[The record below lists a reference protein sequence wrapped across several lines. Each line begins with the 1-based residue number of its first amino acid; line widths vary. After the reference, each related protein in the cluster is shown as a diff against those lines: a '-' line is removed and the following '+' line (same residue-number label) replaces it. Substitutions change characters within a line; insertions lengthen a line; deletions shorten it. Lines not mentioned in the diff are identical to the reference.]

1 MARIPPI
8 FPFFL
13 LTYAQPIPSMLLPIS
28 RMLGEEVNTM
38 TFRSGHIRDYDV
50 FLAND
55 VVTVISEQV
64 IITKQTVR
72 GLSEFAAKATD
83 LKLGWGMLPDCEVIY
98 FYDKGDSNFGY
109 GVNLQ

>member
-1 MARIPPI
+1 MMLAE
-8 FPFFL
+8 
-13 LTYAQPIPSMLLPIS
+13 AMHSMLLPIP

-55 VVTVISEQV
+55 VVTVINEQV
-64 IITKQTVR
+64 IITKPFVR
-72 GLSEFAAKATD
+72 GLSDFANKAKE
-83 LKLGWGMLPDCEVIY
+83 LKLGWGMLPDFEVNY

-109 GVNLQ
+109 SVKGRIDLC

>member
-38 TFRSGHIRDYDV
+38 IFRSGHIRDYDV

-55 VVTVISEQV
+55 VVTVINEEV
-64 IITKQTVR
+64 IITKQTAR
-72 GLSEFAAKATD
+72 GLSNFAEKAKD
-83 LKLGWGMLPDCEVIY
+83 LKLGWAMLPGGDDVIY
-98 FYDKGDSNFGY
+98 FYDNGDSNFGY
-109 GVNLQ
+109 

>member
-1 MARIPPI
+1 MMLAE
-8 FPFFL
+8 
-13 LTYAQPIPSMLLPIS
+13 AMHSMLVPTS

-55 VVTVISEQV
+55 VVTVINEQV
-64 IITKQTVR
+64 IITKPFVR
-72 GLSEFAAKATD
+72 GLSDFANKAKE
-83 LKLGWGMLPDCEVIY
+83 LKLGWGMLPDFEVNY

-109 GVNLQ
+109 SVKGRIDLC